1 MNTEPRILRNVLD
14 TMIFTLLRYKLGK
27 LKKEEELIIDG
38 ENLVTVKELLEVFKG
53 NNNQMIIFLEETI
66 KKYITDE
73 LKKDRIGYRK

>member
-1 MNTEPRILRNVLD
+1 
-14 TMIFTLLRYKLGK
+14 MIFTLLRYKLGK
-27 LKKEEELIIDG
+27 LKKEEEMIIDG

-53 NNNQMIIFLEETI
+53 NNDQMIIFLEETI

>member
-1 MNTEPRILRNVLD
+1 
-14 TMIFTLLRYKLGK
+14 MIFTLLRYKLGK
-27 LKKEEELIIDG
+27 LKQEEELIIDG

>member
-1 MNTEPRILRNVLD
+1 
-14 TMIFTLLRYKLGK
+14 MIFTLLRYKLGK